1 MYLAIKD
8 VKPIGNYKLILIFA
22 DNSIKLFDM
31 KPYLVKGVF
40 KELKDENLFKT
51 VKVSFD
57 SIEWSNGIDIDPETL
72 YEDSVP
78 YLQSTILFIVGK
90 SGIDISNREF
100 KDDLIMKSVCD
111 LVSNRRY
118 VSKVIMG
125 KLDIKKDGR
134 LFRKV

>member
-1 MYLAIKD
+1 MYLAVKD
-8 VKPIGNYKLILIFA
+8 VKTIDDYKLILTFEDDSVRI
-22 DNSIKLFDM
+22 FDM
-31 KPYLVKGVF
+31 KPLLGKGVF
-40 KELKDENLFKT
+40 KELKDEKLFKT

-134 LFRKV
+134 LFWKV

>member
-1 MYLAIKD
+1 M
-8 VKPIGNYKLILIFA
+8 
-22 DNSIKLFDM
+22 
-31 KPYLVKGVF
+31 
-40 KELKDENLFKT
+40 
-51 VKVSFD
+51 
-57 SIEWSNGIDIDPETL
+57 
-72 YEDSVP
+72 
-78 YLQSTILFIVGK
+78 GK

-134 LFRKV
+134 LFWKV

>member
-1 MYLAIKD
+1 
-8 VKPIGNYKLILIFA
+8 
-22 DNSIKLFDM
+22 M

-134 LFRKV
+134 LFWKV